1 MADKFDLHA
10 HVTNQIITA
19 MESGTAPWRK
29 PWTGAAGG
37 VAFPRRHNGET
48 YQGINVVMLWL
59 EAAER
64 GYTSPFWMTYK
75 QAQEIGG
82 QVRKG
87 EKSATVVKVG
97 RFEKED
103 KEGGDP
109 VSLPFAR
116 AYRVFNADQIEG
128 LPEKYHGK
136 AVETPRDL
144 GTVADP
150 ELDAFCA
157 ATGAR
162 IETSED
168 PKAFYHP
175 LHDHIHMPPIATFHD
190 ANGYYATLAHEL
202 THWTG
207 HSSRL
212 DRFGKKGRDR
222 AAYAFEE
229 LVAEIGSCMVYA
241 SLGLVPDFDQ
251 SASYIE
257 SWLKALKDDK
267 RMIFAAASA
276 AQAACNMILERGGRA
291 QPMQPEEDPAE
302 PLAA

>member
-19 MESGTAPWRK
+19 MEAGTAPWRK
-29 PWTGAAGG
+29 PWTGATGG
-37 VAFPRRHNGET
+37 VAFPRRHNGEA

-64 GYTSPFWMTYK
+64 GYTSAFWMTYK

-87 EKSATVVKVG
+87 EKSATVIKVG
-97 RFEKED
+97 RFEKAD
-103 KEGGDP
+103 KESGEP
-109 VSLPFAR
+109 VAVPFTR
-116 AYRVFNADQIEG
+116 AYRVFNADQIDG
-128 LPEKYHGK
+128 LPEKFHGQHIE
-136 AVETPRDL
+136 APRDL
-144 GTVADP
+144 GTEADP
-150 ELDAFCA
+150 ELDAFFA
-157 ATGAR
+157 ATGAK
-162 IETSED
+162 IITSED

-175 LHDHIHMPPIATFHD
+175 LHDHVHMPPIATFHD
-190 ANGYYATLAHEL
+190 ANGYYCTLSHEL

-222 AAYAFEE
+222 EAYAFEE

-267 RMIFAAASA
+267 RLIFTAASA
-276 AQAACNMILERGGRA
+276 AQAACNLILERGGRA
-291 QPMQPEEDPAE
+291 QLVDGGEDPAE